1 MPVSMDQKLK
11 ALHQITDEMLSGMQA
26 EPNGARR
33 ILLNGQEKKKSRPV
47 IPVRVGAPVLAALAL
62 VILAVVFYSPGLL
75 REPVSTPAVESIA
88 AGDSAA
94 DKNLPAR
101 ADLPHGSVTLSGGG
115 TVSFMNLFAGNSV
128 SSFPMIQVNG
138 VYYRMLNEPQNL
150 SGQYLGQSLGKV
162 SLHTSGMEA
171 SSSGISSN
179 MILEGETVYQLQS
192 MGSAAAAARVNGETR
207 VFQRVSFNGQGTP
220 GSISE
225 LFGNAAVTRISLSGV
240 GQVTD
245 AGTIRRLMQV
255 LTNRST
261 YLSGSCSATTQ
272 GLYITFSNG
281 VTLQWY
287 VSGTTVMGCG
297 AWSCGEFMEEFRQVA
312 R

>member
-1 MPVSMDQKLK
+1 M
-11 ALHQITDEMLSGMQA
+11 
-26 EPNGARR
+26 
-33 ILLNGQEKKKSRPV
+33 
-47 IPVRVGAPVLAALAL
+47 RVCAPVFAALVL
-62 VILAVVFYSPGLL
+62 TVTIVLLRSPGLFH
-75 REPVSTPAVESIA
+75 EPVSTPAVESIA
-88 AGDSAA
+88 AGDSEA

-101 ADLPHGSVTLSGGG
+101 ADLPHGSVTLSSGG
-115 TVSFMNLFAGNSV
+115 TVPFMNLFSGNSIN
-128 SSFPMIQVNG
+128 SFPMVQIDG

-150 SGQYLGQSLGKV
+150 SQQYIGQSMGKV
-162 SLHTSGMEA
+162 SFHTSGMETA
-171 SSSGISSN
+171 ASGIASN

-192 MGSAAAAARVNGETR
+192 MKGAAAVARVNGENR
-207 VFQRVSFNGQGTP
+207 VFQRVSFNGQGIP
-220 GSISE
+220 GSMAD
-225 LFGNAAVTRISLSGV
+225 LFGNAAVTSISLSGV

-272 GLYITFSNG
+272 GLYITYSSG